1 MYEAQNHAARTLAQ
15 VLSGKS
21 LNAAL
26 QAVWLQHTG
35 LTAHDRASIQN
46 VCYGALR
53 HYGQLDAVL
62 ALLLDRPVPD
72 AALRCL
78 LIAALFQ
85 LEYTRAA
92 PHAVVDQAVMACVPL
107 GVRAAQG
114 MVNAVLR
121 NFLRRRAALL
131 ELAASNE
138 VGRYS
143 HPQWWIDRLKRQYPE
158 QYAAILAAGN
168 SHPPMCLRI
177 NRRRTNRAEYLAAL
191 AQKEIAAR
199 AIGSEG
205 VLLEKPTAVDALP
218 GFRDG
223 LASVQDAG
231 AQLAAHALDIC
242 DRQTRD
248 RQTVLDACAAPGGKS
263 AHLLELADIELTA
276 LDSDAG
282 RLRRVHENLD
292 RLGFAANV
300 VCADAQ
306 NVDAWWDGR
315 AFDRILAD
323 VPCSASGVVRRHPDA
338 KWLRREADIAQF
350 SERQARLLDA
360 LWRTL
365 ATDGKL
371 LYATC
376 SVFDDE
382 NQRQIAGLLD
392 RHPDARRL
400 PLDLPQNHDGQLL
413 PNAQHDGFYYALL
426 QKR

>member
-1 MYEAQNHAARTLAQ
+1 MREALNHGARTLAQ
-15 VLSGKS
+15 VLAGKS
-21 LNAAL
+21 LDVAL
-26 QAVWLQHTG
+26 RAIWKQHG
-35 LTAHDRASIQN
+35 KLTPHDRASIRN
-46 VCYGALR
+46 ICYGALR
-53 HYGQLDAVL
+53 HYGQLDALLV
-62 ALLLDRPVPD
+62 LLLDRPVPD

-85 LEYTRAA
+85 LEYTRSA

-107 GVRAAQG
+107 GARAAQG

-121 NFLRRRAALL
+121 NFLRRRATLL
-131 ELAASNE
+131 EMAASNE

-143 HPQWWIDRLKRQYPE
+143 HPQWWIDRLKIQYPE
-158 QYAAILAAGN
+158 HFAAILDAGN

-177 NRRRTNRAEYLAAL
+177 NRRRTSQAEYLDLL
-191 AQKEIAAR
+191 ARAEIAAH
-199 AIGSEG
+199 AIEADG
-205 VLLEKPTAVDALP
+205 LLLDKPMAVDALP

-223 LASVQDAG
+223 LVSVQDAG
-231 AQLAAHALDIC
+231 AQHAARLLDSC
-242 DRQTRD
+242 HRQR
-248 RQTVLDACAAPGGKS
+248 VLDTCAAPGGKS

-276 LDSDAG
+276 LDSDAV
-282 RLRRVHENLD
+282 RLGRVHENLD
-292 RLGFAANV
+292 RLGLAANV
-300 VCADAQ
+300 VCADAA
-306 NVDAWWDGR
+306 NPGAWWDGR
-315 AFDRILAD
+315 EFDRILAD

-338 KWLRREADIAQF
+338 KWLRREADIAHFAEHQTH
-350 SERQARLLDA
+350 LLDA

-382 NQRQIAGLLD
+382 NQRQIAGFLD
-392 RHPDARRL
+392 RHADARRV
-400 PLDLPQNHDGQLL
+400 PLDLPQNHNGQIL